1 MWVVKILAISSKSQK
16 FTNLSVIFNPFPFY
30 LFIII
35 IIIIIIIF
43 FFLSIIKNSS
53 TNITEKNRT
62 ADLKLPNH
70 TYRMNHELSCI
81 SGRNQININSM
92 TCNHPRGRLVTD
104 ANRIEMLAT

>member
-30 LFIII
+30 LFII
-35 IIIIIIIF
+35 F

-53 TNITEKNRT
+53 ANITEKNRT

-92 TCNHPRGRLVTD
+92 TFNHPRGRLVTD
-104 ANRIEMLAT
+104 TNRIEMLAT

>member
-30 LFIII
+30 LFIIL
-35 IIIIIIIF
+35 F

>member
-1 MWVVKILAISSKSQK
+1 MKILAISSKSQK
-16 FTNLSVIFNPFPFY
+16 FTNISVIFNPFLFH
-30 LFIII
+30 LFIILL
-35 IIIIIIIF
+35 
-43 FFLSIIKNSS
+43 LSIIKNSS

>member
-1 MWVVKILAISSKSQK
+1 MWAVKILAISSKSQK

-30 LFIII
+30 LF
-35 IIIIIIIF
+35 IIF

>member
-16 FTNLSVIFNPFPFY
+16 FTNLSVIFNPFPFH
-30 LFIII
+30 LFYN
-35 IIIIIIIF
+35 F
-43 FFLSIIKNSS
+43 FLLSIIRNNS
-53 TNITEKNRT
+53 TNIIEKNKT
-62 ADLKLPNH
+62 AHLKLPNH

>member
-30 LFIII
+30 LFIIF
-35 IIIIIIIF
+35 F

-92 TCNHPRGRLVTD
+92 TCNHPRGRLVTNT
-104 ANRIEMLAT
+104 NRIEMLAT